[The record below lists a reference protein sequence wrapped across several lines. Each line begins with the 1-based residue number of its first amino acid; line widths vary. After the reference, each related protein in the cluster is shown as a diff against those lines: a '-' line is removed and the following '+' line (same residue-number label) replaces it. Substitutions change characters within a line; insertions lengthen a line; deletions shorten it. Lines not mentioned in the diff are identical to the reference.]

1 MMNDTVARIV
11 DLMFEDTE
19 MTEEVA
25 ALRDEVMNNCQERY
39 SDLVASGMNED
50 DAIAAVIESL
60 KGMEDV
66 VSQYSRKSR
75 RNAER
80 QSAQETFRKA
90 ETSETQPGERHLT
103 FPAGEIHQ
111 LLVNVVSEG
120 VTLEASDD
128 ADYHVLWVEDE
139 EPRLNV
145 QVKDGV
151 LQVERLSG
159 VTRDRTRREHID
171 VDGMDDMF
179 IKSDKDKIEISFDSL
194 GDLLK
199 SVGQT
204 VKVALSRGT
213 MHIVNGFNVCE
224 VTVRIPAYAIPHTK
238 IMTTSG
244 DIDVQQAALAD
255 LCVISTSGD
264 IDVDLNE
271 EQPLSRIELRTTS
284 GDIEVCAHVED
295 MSVSSTSGDVDVE
308 GRVDRLNANTISGDI
323 DVRADVQEINFKAV
337 SGDVFMEFESLSL
350 REVRGSTVSGDI
362 DIELHDGFGA
372 IQINTQTRSGDVT
385 TRYAAN
391 GVGPTV
397 SGGVSTL
404 SGDINIR

>member
-111 LLVNVVSEG
+111 LLVNVVSED

-179 IKSDKDKIEISFDSL
+179 IKTDKDKMEISFDSL

-238 IMTTSG
+238 LMTTSG
-244 DIDVQQAALAD
+244 DIEVREVALAD
-255 LCVISTSGD
+255 LQITSTSGD
-264 IDVDLNE
+264 IEVELE
-271 EQPLSRIELRTTS
+271 EEENLSRAEIRTTS
-284 GDIEVCAHVED
+284 GDIEAEFCADTAV
-295 MSVSSTSGDVDVE
+295 VTSTSGDVELE
-308 GRVDRLNANTISGDI
+308 GRVDDLTANTISGNI
-323 DVRADVQEINFKAV
+323 DVDAEVKIVRFKTV
-337 SGDVFMEFESLSL
+337 SGDAQFAFQTDAI

-362 DIELHDGFGA
+362 DIDLPDGLGMMS
-372 IQINTQTRSGDVT
+372 IHTQTRSGDVC
-385 TRYAAN
+385 TRYSCDGA
-391 GVGPTV
+391 GPTV
-397 SGGVSTL
+397 TGEVSTL
-404 SGDINIR
+404 SGDITIR

>member
-90 ETSETQPGERHLT
+90 ETAETQPGERHLT

-111 LLVNVVSEG
+111 LLVNVVSED

-179 IKSDKDKIEISFDSL
+179 IKTDKDKMEISFDSL

-224 VTVRIPAYAIPHTK
+224 VTVRIPPYAIPHTK
-238 IMTTSG
+238 LMTTSG
-244 DIDVQQAALAD
+244 DIEVREVALAD
-255 LCVISTSGD
+255 LQITSTSGD
-264 IDVDLNE
+264 IEVKLE
-271 EQPLSRIELRTTS
+271 EEESLSRAEIRTTS
-284 GDIEVCAHVED
+284 GDIEAEFCADTAV
-295 MSVSSTSGDVDVE
+295 VTSTSGDVELE
-308 GRVDRLNANTISGDI
+308 GRVDDLTANTISGNI
-323 DVRADVQEINFKAV
+323 DVDAEVKIVRFKTV
-337 SGDVFMEFESLSL
+337 SGDAQFAFQTDAI
-350 REVRGSTVSGDI
+350 REVHGSTVSGDI
-362 DIELHDGFGA
+362 DIDLPDGLGMMS
-372 IQINTQTRSGDVT
+372 IHTQTRSGDVC
-385 TRYAAN
+385 TRYSCDGA
-391 GVGPTV
+391 GPTV
-397 SGGVSTL
+397 TGEVSTL
-404 SGDINIR
+404 SGDITIR